1 MYHRLQ
7 PHASQVELDSLRS
20 HFGIVPQDVVL
31 FNETI
36 GYNLRYG
43 RHGATDEEVREAA
56 RRAQIHT
63 AIERMPQGYETRVG
77 ERGLKLSGGEKQR
90 VAIARTLLKDA
101 PLLLCDEATSAVD
114 TVTEHQIFRE
124 LGRSGST
131 DGLNGRPPRT
141 CIMIAHRLSTV
152 VDADQILVLREGW
165 VVEQGT
171 HAELL
176 LHRGEYSRL
185 WTLQGTGD

>member
-1 MYHRLQ
+1 
-7 PHASQVELDSLRS
+7 
-20 HFGIVPQDVVL
+20 
-31 FNETI
+31 
-36 GYNLRYG
+36 
-43 RHGATDEEVREAA
+43 
-56 RRAQIHT
+56 
-63 AIERMPQGYETRVG
+63 MPQGYDTRVG

-124 LGRSGST
+124 LGRSSSAA
-131 DGLNGRPPRT
+131 DGLAADGRPRRT

-152 VDADQILVLREGW
+152 VDADQILVLREGR

-171 HAELL
+171 HPELL
-176 LHRGEYSRL
+176 LQGGEYSRL
-185 WTLQGTGD
+185 WTLQGLVVD